1 MEVPIQ
7 VGGYARRSVASIQQG
22 YWDIHRTSGC
32 FLMKGAKGVTALKDI
47 YRNRSLVG
55 VINGLGKKA
64 RKCRCGKGLS
74 FNDETLCK
82 KCMKLS

>member
-1 MEVPIQ
+1 
-7 VGGYARRSVASIQQG
+7 
-22 YWDIHRTSGC
+22 
-32 FLMKGAKGVTALKDI
+32 MKGVKGVTALKDI